1 MDTLALEKRDDH
13 ALFFISSSHLSTTLE
28 EQMNVEKK
36 TLRSDIPG
44 HQTYLHTTNGFAG
57 AAGSGEELR
66 RMVIGRD
73 IVLEGK
79 VSACDHLVIEG
90 TVESDGFSCRRLDIY
105 EHGLFNGTASVCDAV
120 ISGKFEGRLSVSGR
134 LTVKSTGR
142 ISGDIE
148 YGKLDVETGAV
159 IEGRMA
165 AVASKEASISK
176 EKPAAEKRAVAESVA
191 NNVEP
196 LFDDSD
202 DENIR
207 GRRRVYRRVSG
218 Q

>member
-1 MDTLALEKRDDH
+1 
-13 ALFFISSSHLSTTLE
+13 
-28 EQMNVEKK
+28 MNVEKK

-57 AAGSGEELR
+57 AAGAGEELR
-66 RMVIGRD
+66 RMVVGRD

-105 EHGLFNGTASVCDAV
+105 EHGLFSGTASVNDAI

-165 AVASKEASISK
+165 AVAAKETSLPK
-176 EKPAAEKRAVAESVA
+176 DKTAEKRSTAEAVAS
-191 NNVEP
+191 NVEP
-196 LFDDSD
+196 LFDDT
-202 DENIR
+202 DEENVR